1 MRKLNSRL
9 NVGSTLVK
17 ALSGMAWV
25 SIAELGEI
33 LSIPSAIVYS
43 ELCQLTK
50 LNGSYVLLLR
60 DGASEPRVLIVP
72 VREWENLLHYLAL
85 LPRAA

>member
-1 MRKLNSRL
+1 MRKLNRRL
-9 NVGSTLVK
+9 SVGATLVK
-17 ALSGMAWV
+17 ALSGKWV

-33 LSIPSAIVYS
+33 LSLPSAMVYS

-50 LNGSYVLLLR
+50 LNGSYVLLMR
-60 DGASEPRVLIVP
+60 DGTSEPCVLIIP

-85 LPRAA
+85 LPKAA

>member
-17 ALSGMAWV
+17 ALSGKWV

-33 LSIPSAIVYS
+33 LSIPSAMVYS